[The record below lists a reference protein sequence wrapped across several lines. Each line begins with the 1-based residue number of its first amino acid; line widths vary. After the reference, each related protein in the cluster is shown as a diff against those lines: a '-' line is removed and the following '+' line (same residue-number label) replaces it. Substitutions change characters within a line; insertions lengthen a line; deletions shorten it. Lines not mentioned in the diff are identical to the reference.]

1 MTTIINF
8 LKELCNP
15 DDIIRGHRL
24 AINEG
29 VKRIMSEKNDANRIS
44 LVDTETLPDAC
55 LTPLELRKRIISR
68 LVL

>member
-1 MTTIINF
+1 MTTLITF
-8 LKELCNP
+8 LKGLFNA

-29 VKRIMSEKNDANRIS
+29 VRRIMSQNTDAHRIS
-44 LVDTETLPDAC
+44 LVDTETLPDAS

-68 LVL
+68 LVF

>member
-8 LKELCNP
+8 LQGLFNP

-29 VKRIMSEKNDANRIS
+29 VRRIMSEDNDANRIS
-44 LVDTETLPDAC
+44 LVDTDTLPDSC

-68 LVL
+68 LVF